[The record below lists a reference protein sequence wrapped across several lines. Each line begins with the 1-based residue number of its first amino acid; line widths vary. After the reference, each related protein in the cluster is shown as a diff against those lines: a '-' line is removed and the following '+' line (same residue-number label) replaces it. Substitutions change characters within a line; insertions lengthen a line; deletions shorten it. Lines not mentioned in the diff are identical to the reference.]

1 MHSLEG
7 KQNQE
12 YALPKQGRE
21 EATMKKDRT
30 GERDC
35 QETGKR
41 GEEEYWKDPRWKEIE
56 RLREKGEHIKAN
68 GKFLLLRLN
77 YSM

>member
-1 MHSLEG
+1 
-7 KQNQE
+7 
-12 YALPKQGRE
+12 
-21 EATMKKDRT
+21 MKKDRT